1 MIVIKVVIKKIEIT
15 NNLKIIKEN
24 NIIPNKNINT
34 NEINNENNKNII
46 FEINGKKSRNN
57 FTNETNEKNKE
68 IINS

>member
-1 MIVIKVVIKKIEIT
+1 
-15 NNLKIIKEN
+15 LKIIKEN

-68 IINS
+68 IINAWGII